1 MTNDKPFVNVSGH
14 LRIASGIFEV
24 PDGVQARI
32 DGNVPGG
39 LIDVG
44 LDGTLNILGQNASQT
59 LRHACVEE
67 KGFLFASGAL
77 ASVHDVYVNAGG
89 SLFVISGATV
99 WEVETE
105 GMVRIVDAG
114 HPTGHL
120 RVRSGGILHVTGS
133 WVDKV
138 TVCGG
143 GSAHIMSGAH
153 IEQIEVCPN
162 AACRVYSGSVA
173 SAQIDSGGTMSLV
186 NGMATEV
193 FQQSGG
199 VLLKEGRCKLHYQS
213 ISEVGGVEWKDYG
226 SGSHSEEEEE
236 ANGIP
241 L

>member
-14 LRIASGIFEV
+14 LQISNGIFEV

-32 DGNVPGG
+32 NGDVPGG
-39 LIDVG
+39 LIAVG
-44 LDGTLNILGQNASQT
+44 YDGTLNILGQNASQS

-67 KGFLFASGAL
+67 KGFLYASGAL
-77 ASVHDVYVNAGG
+77 ASVHDVYVNEGG
-89 SLFVISGATV
+89 SLSVVSGATV

-120 RVRSGGILHVTGS
+120 KVRSGGILHVTGS

-162 AACRVYSGSVA
+162 ATCRVYSGSVA

-186 NGMATEV
+186 NGTATEV
-193 FQQSGG
+193 FQCSGG
-199 VLLKEGRCKLHYQS
+199 VLLTEGRCKLHFQS
-213 ISEVGGVEWKDYG
+213 ISEIGGVEWKEYG
-226 SGSHSEEEEE
+226 NETEVDD
-236 ANGIP
+236 
-241 L
+241 

>member
-1 MTNDKPFVNVSGH
+1 MTNDEPFVNVSGH
-14 LRIASGIFEV
+14 LQIASGIFEV

-32 DGNVPGG
+32 NGDTPGG
-39 LIDVG
+39 LIAVG
-44 LDGTLNILGQNASQT
+44 HDGTLNILGQNASQS

-77 ASVHDVYVNAGG
+77 ASVHDVYVNEGG
-89 SLFVISGATV
+89 SLSVISGATV
-99 WEVETE
+99 WDVETE

-143 GSAHIMSGAH
+143 GSALIMSGAH
-153 IEQIEVCPN
+153 IEQIEICPN

-173 SAQIDSGGTMSLV
+173 SAQIDSGGTMALV

-199 VLLKEGRCKLHYQS
+199 VLLTEGRCKLHFQS

-226 SGSHSEEEEE
+226 NENE
-236 ANGIP
+236 IDD
-241 L
+241 

>member
-14 LRIASGIFEV
+14 LQIANGIFEV

-32 DGNVPGG
+32 NGDAPGG
-39 LIDVG
+39 LIAVG
-44 LDGTLNILGQNASQT
+44 HDGTLNILGQNASQT

-77 ASVHDVYVNAGG
+77 ASVHDVYVNGGG
-89 SLFVISGATV
+89 SLSVISGATA

-120 RVRSGGILHVTGS
+120 KVRSGGILHVTGS

-138 TVCGG
+138 TVGGG
-143 GSAHIMSGAH
+143 GSALIMSGAH

-193 FQQSGG
+193 FQCSGG
-199 VLLKEGRCKLHYQS
+199 VLLTEGRCKLHFQS

-226 SGSHSEEEEE
+226 NETEVDD
-236 ANGIP
+236 
-241 L
+241 